1 MVKREVASELGT
13 FLSSRTSICGRG
25 HQRRNLDFHFYHH
38 HHHQQ
43 LLGARHCDLAR
54 LVGRA
59 GGRMD
64 RREERDPQFGTIFPP
79 QRHQARCL
87 RRRRRRCPFPF
98 QLPRNTPLPSLSVYL
113 SMDKRFPLDQE
124 QEDKRGALEGRGPR
138 FPNPACL
145 SLCPPSRGRVTVMM
159 RRRRRQC
166 QTGKAWETTDDG
178 RSRKI
183 VYEDRLPFSP
193 RARWAPTSCS
203 VTCINYAPARGADL
217 TPRRTALHLFRP
229 DEFADRSLSLSN
241 GRQSKPLSRPAGETS
256 DFTAG
261 A

>member
-1 MVKREVASELGT
+1 
-13 FLSSRTSICGRG
+13 
-25 HQRRNLDFHFYHH
+25 
-38 HHHQQ
+38 
-43 LLGARHCDLAR
+43 
-54 LVGRA
+54 
-59 GGRMD
+59 MD
-64 RREERDPQFGTIFPP
+64 KREERDPQFGTIFPP

-124 QEDKRGALEGRGPR
+124 QEDKRSALEGRGPR

-203 VTCINYAPARGADL
+203 VTCINYAPARA
-217 TPRRTALHLFRP
+217 RRRSHASQNCP
-229 DEFADRSLSLSN
+229 PSLSPGRIRGSIVVSFEWATIKAALKAGGRSVRLHCRCVMMGEALPGEAEKLLS
-241 GRQSKPLSRPAGETS
+241 
-256 DFTAG
+256 
-261 A
+261 